1 MKRESIDW
9 RKNGALIRERALR
22 CFSEY
27 ARRKMSLPP
36 GMTRPAD
43 YSAIVEV
50 SADCLAGAF
59 SDGDPSRLFFS
70 YPDDLDWENE
80 NFNGRPTGR
89 VPRLA
94 ATMATYFYDAWRT
107 ENQKCGIAD
116 YGHRREMK
124 DDAARFIVE
133 DYFSWRFESGVRPM
147 FLWELGSKATDEEL
161 INIVRDLMNKAKE
174 RRFGACTSTLILQV
188 QQPNS

>member
-1 MKRESIDW
+1 M
-9 RKNGALIRERALR
+9 A

-27 ARRKMSLPP
+27 ARQKMSLPP
-36 GMTRPAD
+36 GITPPTD
-43 YSAIVEV
+43 YSGLVEV

-59 SDGDPSRLFFS
+59 LDGDPSHLFFS
-70 YPDDLDWENE
+70 YREVDCENE
-80 NFNGRPTGR
+80 DFNGRPTGR

-124 DDAARFIVE
+124 DDATRFIVE
-133 DYFSWRFESGVRPM
+133 DYFGWRFEPGVRPV
-147 FLWELGSKATDEEL
+147 FLWELGSNAIDAEAF
-161 INIVRDLMNKAKE
+161 INIVRDLMNKAKA
-174 RRFGACTSTLILQV
+174 RRDPPEDFCLELAATPKGLFTKISAI
-188 QQPNS
+188 